1 MVSHSRLHLHDDT
14 IRCNITMGY
23 RVCIYGGV
31 LEMKAAYIMLFGYIT
46 MIGIPV
52 LLMLSSF
59 VSPFSSVQLLRYT
72 MNILV
77 SIGSIVYGIV
87 AIRAIYLHSERRKR

>member
-1 MVSHSRLHLHDDT
+1 
-14 IRCNITMGY
+14 
-23 RVCIYGGV
+23 
-31 LEMKAAYIMLFGYIT
+31 MKAAYIMLFGYIT

>member
-1 MVSHSRLHLHDDT
+1 MV
-14 IRCNITMGY
+14 NGF
-23 RVCIYGGV
+23 CIYGGV

-59 VSPFSSVQLLRYT
+59 LSPFSSIQILSMREYFGGYRGNCIWHCSRKG
-72 MNILV
+72 NIP
-77 SIGSIVYGIV
+77 
-87 AIRAIYLHSERRKR
+87 AF